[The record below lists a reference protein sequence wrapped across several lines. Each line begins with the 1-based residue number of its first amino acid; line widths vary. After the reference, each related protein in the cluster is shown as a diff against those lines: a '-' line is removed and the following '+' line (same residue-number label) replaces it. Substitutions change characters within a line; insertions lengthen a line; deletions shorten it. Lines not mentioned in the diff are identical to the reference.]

1 MTSHNERA
9 AAFHAL
15 HKAGAPLI
23 LFNVWDAGSAKVAA
37 QTGAKAIATGS
48 ASVGGALGFGD
59 GEAVPIDLVLANAE
73 RIVGAVALPV
83 ALDFEGGYAVD
94 AAALADNFTRALASG
109 IVGCNFEDQI
119 IGGAG
124 LHPIDVQF
132 ARIAALRTAA
142 ERVGV
147 NAFINAR
154 TDIFLKTPSSEHDT
168 ALVDVA
174 IERGRAYA
182 DAGANG
188 LFLPGLADDALVEKT
203 CAASPLPVNIMVM
216 PHVSPVARL
225 TELGVARISYGPGP
239 WRLAMKAFED
249 AAKAVMV

>member
-83 ALDFEGGYAVD
+83 TLDFEGGYAVD

-154 TDIFLKTPSSEHDT
+154 TDIFLKTPS
-168 ALVDVA
+168 
-174 IERGRAYA
+174 
-182 DAGANG
+182 NG